1 MPWPATKMRYTG
13 VLNSSPLSL
22 PLKAAVAL
30 ACVAGLVVMAF
41 VFFIWPL
48 QEKSAIVNAG
58 LKYQNGA
65 VVAGVEG
72 SLTDADKVDK
82 TDIAPTTEG
91 IIVRPALIIALK

>member
-1 MPWPATKMRYTG
+1 MRNTG
-13 VLNSSPLSL
+13 VLNSSHLSL

-72 SLTDADKVDK
+72 SLTDVGKVGK
-82 TDIAPTTEG
+82 AGIAPTTEG
-91 IIVRPALIIALK
+91 IIVRSALIIVLK

>member
-1 MPWPATKMRYTG
+1 
-13 VLNSSPLSL
+13 
-22 PLKAAVAL
+22 
-30 ACVAGLVVMAF
+30 MAF

>member
-1 MPWPATKMRYTG
+1 MRYTG
-13 VLNSSPLSL
+13 VLNSSHLSL

-30 ACVAGLVVMAF
+30 ACVAVLVVMAF

-72 SLTDADKVDK
+72 SLTDAGKFK
-82 TDIAPTTEG
+82 TKAGIAPTTEG